1 MSRNN
6 AVFLVT
12 RRYMQKNRKRNVL
25 YILGLTLC
33 IALLVCVFIGRDT
46 AIRYMADV
54 TAAGSGKWHVAFSN
68 VRKGEYG
75 KITSYPFVER
85 TGISGNEGDTVFSQ
99 SGNPERPFLN
109 IRLYNASMFGMA
121 NIHVTEGRLPEKEGE
136 VVISRSALDDGGSIA
151 LGDTIKVQTFRR
163 FIHNFSDT
171 DLVFPFLELQIKAGQ
186 TVKVGDSFGYFPEG
200 DSFYKECQEIHVPTG
215 YETSL
220 KVVGFME
227 VPYYENAGQAAYT
240 ALAFM
245 PDRSTTEPAGG
256 SLGKVTVSAEL
267 TDSALSSGAVSG
279 LRRQMEEEWGDR
291 VIFNDKVLSA
301 FGMSG
306 DSTINKIIVAA
317 QIFFVILIF
326 AATMILI
333 SNIFNISYEQRCRY
347 LGMLSSAGATARQKR
362 SSVYYEAFRLL
373 MPSLPLGFFSGLL
386 IVWGGVRILKP
397 ITEMMQQGAAMAI
410 LSDIPVQ
417 LAVRPG
423 AVSLVICCSVGIV
436 LLSALRPAA
445 RIGKVGPIES
455 IRGVE
460 EAAGSRGVQDS
471 RGGRGV
477 QGSRRLAHRKKSD
490 IRESGISLLAK
501 GFFRYEKQQ
510 QESIVRALAVFF
522 AIIMTVS
529 YAGTGVIQ
537 MVDYKL
543 NQSSDEVVGDELK
556 RKWSVVSDGDESAD
570 MDQVYS
576 QLKKTAGIRNLIRYD
591 ESTPGVFTC
600 TARDLYS
607 REYWNALYQVL
618 KQYGVSKKSFTR
630 DYYEDGFFGT
640 VSVLALDDS
649 EFDKM
654 LEAVGG
660 DSELSGDNRTNHT
673 VEAEK
678 AVPCILCSS
687 GNLSTDSYQIWG
699 KKPSG
704 YKYVEIARMT
714 DKKVGDRIQTTL
726 TGDDGKDHAVSFRI
740 AGIGNMKQ
748 VSRWLKINDGQ
759 YIRLFVRESLVKW
772 ANRRQK
778 QAFSTVISFDAGR
791 EAEPVLSQIESAKHL
806 QLVDLGSLESGSF
819 LEMVAKLIR
828 TLMLLFLIFSCL
840 ICFLNVYNSV
850 CSLFMVRRRQNA
862 MLRSV
867 GMTRKELGQLTLRE
881 FSGLLFEA
889 FLVALPVSAALC
901 LVFKRVIMEAFGR
914 FSIPV
919 PYGMIGLMILATAVA
934 VLCIAQGR
942 CRKEAASDIIE
953 EIKTESI

>member
-25 YILGLTLC
+25 YILSLSLC

-54 TAAGSGKWHVAFSN
+54 TAAGSGKWHIAFSN
-68 VRKGEYG
+68 VREGEYG
-75 KITSYPFVER
+75 KITSYPFVRR
-85 TGISGNEGDTVFSQ
+85 TGISGNEGDTVFLQ

-109 IRLYNASMFGMA
+109 IRLYNASMFSMA
-121 NIHVTEGRLPEKEGE
+121 NIHVTEGRLPQKEGE
-136 VVISRSALDDGGSIA
+136 AVLSRTALDDGGTIA
-151 LGDTIKVQTFRR
+151 LGDTIKVRTFRR

-200 DSFYKECQEIHVPTG
+200 DSFYEECQEIHVPTG
-215 YETSL
+215 YETTL
-220 KVVGFME
+220 KVVGFVE
-227 VPYYENAGQAAYT
+227 APYYENAGQAVYT
-240 ALAFM
+240 ALAYL
-245 PDRSTTEPAGG
+245 PERSTIEPADG
-256 SLGKVTVSAEL
+256 SIGKVTVSAEL
-267 TDSALSSGAVSG
+267 TDGSLNSGAVSG
-279 LRRQMEEEWGDR
+279 LRSQLEEKWGDR
-291 VIFNDKVLSA
+291 VTFNDKVLSS

-306 DSTINKIIVAA
+306 DSTIDKIIVAA
-317 QIFFVILIF
+317 QIFFVIFIF

-362 SSVYYEAFRLL
+362 SSVYYEALL
-373 MPSLPLGFFSGLL
+373 LLVPSLPLGFFSGLL
-386 IVWGGVRILKP
+386 FVWGGVRILKP
-397 ITEMMQQGAAMAI
+397 ITEMMQQGAALAI
-410 LSDIPVQ
+410 LSDVPVC
-417 LAVRPG
+417 LDVRTG

-455 IRGVE
+455 IRGIE
-460 EAAGSRGVQDS
+460 EAAGGRRARGL
-471 RGGRGV
+471 RGALGNRRIVRG
-477 QGSRRLAHRKKSD
+477 KKSC
-490 IRESGISLLAK
+490 IRESGIRLLTR
-501 GFFRYEKQQ
+501 GFFRHEKQQ
-510 QESIVRALAVFF
+510 QGSIVRALAVFF

-529 YAGTGVIQ
+529 YAGTGVVQ

-543 NQSSDEVVGDELK
+543 NRSSDEVVGDELK
-556 RKWSVVSDGDESAD
+556 RKWTIVSDGDESAD

-576 QLKKTAGIRNLIRYD
+576 QLKKTAGIRNLVRYD
-591 ESTPGVFTC
+591 ECTPGVFT
-600 TARDLYS
+600 ADQNLYS
-607 REYWNALYQVL
+607 QEYWNALYQVL
-618 KQYGVSKKSFTR
+618 KQYGVSKKAFMR
-630 DYYEDGFFGT
+630 DYYQKDVFGT
-640 VSVLALDDS
+640 VSVLALDDR
-649 EFDKM
+649 EFDK
-654 LEAVGG
+654 LLKAVGG
-660 DSELSGDNRTNHT
+660 DTETDGDNQTDSR
-673 VEAEK
+673 AETEK
-678 AVPCILCSS
+678 EVSCILCSS

-704 YKYVEIARMT
+704 YKYVEISRMT
-714 DKKVGDRIQTTL
+714 DKNVGDRIQTTL
-726 TGDDGKDHAVSFRI
+726 TGDDGKDHSVSFWI
-740 AGIGNMKQ
+740 AGIGDMKQ
-748 VSRWLKINDGQ
+748 VSGWLKINDGQ

-772 ANRRQK
+772 ANRRLK
-778 QAFSTVISFDAGR
+778 QAFSTAISFDAGK

-806 QLVDLGSLESGSF
+806 ELVDSGSLESGSF
-819 LEMVAKLIR
+819 LEMVAKMIR
-828 TLMLLFLIFSCL
+828 TLMLLFLFFSCL

-850 CSLFMVRRRQNA
+850 CSLFVVRRRQNA

-867 GMTRKELGQLTLRE
+867 GMTRREMRQLTLRE
-881 FSGLLFEA
+881 FSGLLLEA
-889 FLVALPVSAALC
+889 FLVAMPVSAALC

>member
-1 MSRNN
+1 
-6 AVFLVT
+6 
-12 RRYMQKNRKRNVL
+12 
-25 YILGLTLC
+25 
-33 IALLVCVFIGRDT
+33 
-46 AIRYMADV
+46 
-54 TAAGSGKWHVAFSN
+54 
-68 VRKGEYG
+68 
-75 KITSYPFVER
+75 
-85 TGISGNEGDTVFSQ
+85 
-99 SGNPERPFLN
+99 
-109 IRLYNASMFGMA
+109 
-121 NIHVTEGRLPEKEGE
+121 
-136 VVISRSALDDGGSIA
+136 
-151 LGDTIKVQTFRR
+151 
-163 FIHNFSDT
+163 
-171 DLVFPFLELQIKAGQ
+171 
-186 TVKVGDSFGYFPEG
+186 
-200 DSFYKECQEIHVPTG
+200 
-215 YETSL
+215 
-220 KVVGFME
+220 
-227 VPYYENAGQAAYT
+227 
-240 ALAFM
+240 
-245 PDRSTTEPAGG
+245 
-256 SLGKVTVSAEL
+256 
-267 TDSALSSGAVSG
+267 
-279 LRRQMEEEWGDR
+279 
-291 VIFNDKVLSA
+291 
-301 FGMSG
+301 
-306 DSTINKIIVAA
+306 
-317 QIFFVILIF
+317 
-326 AATMILI
+326 
-333 SNIFNISYEQRCRY
+333 
-347 LGMLSSAGATARQKR
+347 
-362 SSVYYEAFRLL
+362 
-373 MPSLPLGFFSGLL
+373 
-386 IVWGGVRILKP
+386 
-397 ITEMMQQGAAMAI
+397 
-410 LSDIPVQ
+410 
-417 LAVRPG
+417 
-423 AVSLVICCSVGIV
+423 VGIV

-460 EAAGSRGVQDS
+460 EAAGSRGVQD
-471 RGGRGV
+471 
-477 QGSRRLAHRKKSD
+477 SRRLAHRKKSD

-618 KQYGVSKKSFTR
+618 KQYGVSKKAFTR

-654 LEAVGG
+654 LKAVGG

-806 QLVDLGSLESGSF
+806 QLVDSGSLESGSF

-850 CSLFMVRRRQNA
+850 CSLFVVRRRQNA

-881 FSGLLFEA
+881 FSGLLLEA